1 MVSDNGPQFSSA
13 EFTAFAKTWNLDH
26 KTSSPHHHQ
35 SNGKAENAVRTV
47 KRLFRK
53 CTDSGQS
60 EFLAIIII
68 IIIIIIIKIYRAP
81 KTINTLRRYL
91 QQLEC
96 IVIIC
101 KII

>member
-1 MVSDNGPQFSSA
+1 MILKYIATKIPATTYLKHEQR
-13 EFTAFAKTWNLDH
+13 WN
-26 KTSSPHHHQ
+26 
-35 SNGKAENAVRTV
+35 
-47 KRLFRK
+47 
-53 CTDSGQS
+53 
-60 EFLAIIII
+60 IIII

-96 IVIIC
+96 IVMIC

>member
-1 MVSDNGPQFSSA
+1 MTNALSVVGIACSSILNKKLVHYVQLSCI
-13 EFTAFAKTWNLDH
+13 TNLNL
-26 KTSSPHHHQ
+26 PH
-35 SNGKAENAVRTV
+35 
-47 KRLFRK
+47 
-53 CTDSGQS
+53 S
-60 EFLAIIII
+60 ELLIIII
-68 IIIIIIIKIYRAP
+68 ITKIYRAP

>member
-1 MVSDNGPQFSSA
+1 MRVKNVKVISKNMF
-13 EFTAFAKTWNLDH
+13 
-26 KTSSPHHHQ
+26 
-35 SNGKAENAVRTV
+35 VTV
-47 KRLFRK
+47 EIVL
-53 CTDSGQS
+53 
-60 EFLAIIII
+60 IIII
-68 IIIIIIIKIYRAP
+68 IITKIYRAP

>member
-1 MVSDNGPQFSSA
+1 MLLCVLCS
-13 EFTAFAKTWNLDH
+13 H
-26 KTSSPHHHQ
+26 RPHI
-35 SNGKAENAVRTV
+35 E
-47 KRLFRK
+47 RLFLVII
-53 CTDSGQS
+53 
-60 EFLAIIII
+60 FLGFVLGKLFRLCFVLIFCMYFVFPMALCPFIIII
-68 IIIIIIIKIYRAP
+68 IIITKIYRAP

>member
-1 MVSDNGPQFSSA
+1 MLNGLPIVLENKKKIGLMKDECGGLIMT
-13 EFTAFAKTWNLDH
+13 EFVALKPKLY
-26 KTSSPHHHQ
+26 S
-35 SNGKAENAVRTV
+35 
-47 KRLFRK
+47 
-53 CTDSGQS
+53 
-60 EFLAIIII
+60 FLTEVDEKIREKQ